1 MRTQFSGLRAGR
13 AEALS
18 NAVEDL
24 DMESSVLEFI
34 FLVGRSWNIRRL
46 TQARHHRVTAWTQS
60 EEDYLLQLS
69 EKGPSYSGMES
80 D

>member
-1 MRTQFSGLRAGR
+1 
-13 AEALS
+13 
-18 NAVEDL
+18 
-24 DMESSVLEFI
+24 MESSVLEFI

-46 TQARHHRVTAWTQS
+46 TQARHDRVTAWTQS

-69 EKGPSYSGMES
+69 EKGPSYPWMEP